1 MALDDRDIAASY
13 LLEPPLDARGAAASL
28 EYKVAS
34 VLQNKN
40 TRKYTYKIF
49 KSEAFL

>member
-34 VLQNKN
+34 VLQNK
-40 TRKYTYKIF
+40 TRMTTSLKAK
-49 KSEAFL
+49 L